1 MLCLQQGGQ
10 RADAEERLRHLR
22 ESGHYGVGHDGDP
35 LLSSELCKIL
45 QGLRQDVVDQLRSN
59 IEALEYID
67 TLCLVNESK
76 PTLVS
81 ASIDDVIQ
89 AAMQSGHITK
99 PSDWAAVVM
108 LATDMGKAITATA
121 LSNALRTNTEALK
134 LGVPSKQL
142 LHKAYIEHT
151 KKYAYPNWSR
161 KTQKEERYFKIAEA
175 IYGIMQVFE

>member
-1 MLCLQQGGQ
+1 M
-10 RADAEERLRHLR
+10 
-22 ESGHYGVGHDGDP
+22 
-35 LLSSELCKIL
+35 KIS
-45 QGLRQDVVDQLRSN
+45 QHF
-59 IEALEYID
+59 
-67 TLCLVNESK
+67 
-76 PTLVS
+76 
-81 ASIDDVIQ
+81 
-89 AAMQSGHITK
+89 MQSGHITK